1 MTVRRALVAAVLSA
15 VTAARADVLTGEEH
29 LASFFAE
36 LRALKGGTAKRDAI
50 VTVWGD
56 SHTAADGWTSVVRGE
71 LQGRFGSG
79 GRGFVTLG
87 KPWKSHG
94 QKQVTFTNSAG
105 CEGRSI
111 LDKEPDLAG
120 AYGLGGAYVLCRGKR
135 AAVTTTFKEQVDAV
149 AIQLGGDADAGTV
162 DLLLD
167 GSFGGSRN
175 LHTTTPSL
183 VSWVVHVPPTTRE
196 FMVRS
201 RDGKPFRAYG
211 ISGHRHETGVV
222 VDALGLNGSR
232 AENLERI
239 DELHLLQA
247 VARRKP
253 SLVVFA
259 YGTNE
264 AGDDGDLTAYAERM
278 TRTLEKLRRGQPA
291 AACLL
296 VGPPDRAERVG
307 DHWETMARVLSIAEM
322 QRRVAR
328 ASGCAFFDTL
338 AAIGGPGTVEDW
350 SHEDPPRA
358 QRDHVHY
365 TWGGYTIWGQAL
377 ADALL
382 GAYDRFARR

>member
-1 MTVRRALVAAVLSA
+1 MRRCVAFAVAAVLA
-15 VTAARADVLTGEEH
+15 VSPASADVLFGDEH
-29 LASFFAE
+29 LATFFAE
-36 LRALKGGTAKRDAI
+36 LKALKTGTAKHDAI

-56 SHTAADGWTSVVRGE
+56 SHTAADGWTSVVRSE

-94 QKQVTFTNSAG
+94 QKQVTFANGPG

-111 LDKEPDLAG
+111 LDKDADPDG
-120 AYGLGGAYVLCRGKR
+120 AYGLGGAFVQCRGRR
-135 AAVTTTFKEQVDAV
+135 AFVSTTFKEHVDAV
-149 AIQLGGDADAGTV
+149 SMQLGGGPEAGTV
-162 DLLLD
+162 DLFLD

-175 LHTTTPSL
+175 LHMAVPTVIP
-183 VSWVVHVPPTTRE
+183 WVVHVPAGTAE
-196 FMVRS
+196 FKIQS
-201 RDGKPFRAYG
+201 HDGRPFRAYG
-211 ISGHRHETGVV
+211 ISGHRRETGAVL
-222 VDALGLNGSR
+222 DALGLNGSR

-253 SLVVFA
+253 SLLVLAF
-259 YGTNE
+259 GTNE
-264 AGDDGDLTAYAERM
+264 AGDDGDLALYAERL
-278 TRTLEKLRRGQPA
+278 TRVLDKLRRGQPQ

-307 DHWETMARVLSIAEM
+307 DHWETMTRILAVSDV

-328 ASGCAFFDTL
+328 EARCAFFDTL
-338 AAIGGPGTVEDW
+338 AAIGGPGTVEAW

-365 TWGGYTIWGQAL
+365 TWGGYTAWGQAL

-382 GAYDRFARR
+382 GAFDKRL